1 MNLTPE
7 EKKVGQ
13 DNYHEALGA
22 MDKSDYADGRGV
34 IAPRFPQRSR
44 GGRSRVRCRAR
55 CDVLRI
61 RQGHRS
67 RCASA

>member
-22 MDKSDYADGRGV
+22 MDKSDYTNARGV
-34 IAPRFPQRSR
+34 SR
-44 GGRSRVRCRAR
+44 RDFLKGVVAARACRH
-55 CDVLRI
+55 DW
-61 RQGHRS
+61 HR
-67 RCASA
+67 

>member
-22 MDKSDYADGRGV
+22 MDKSDYTDRAACRAAISSREWWPPGPCP
-34 IAPRFPQRSR
+34 APGS
-44 GGRSRVRCRAR
+44 VRCTSATAKSPTR
-55 CDVLRI
+55 C
-61 RQGHRS
+61 G
-67 RCASA
+67 SA

>member
-22 MDKSDYADGRGV
+22 MDKSDYADARGV
-34 IAPRFPQRSR
+34 SR
-44 GGRSRVRCRAR
+44 RDFLKGVVAAGAVSGAG
-55 CDVLRI
+55 L
-61 RQGHRS
+61 G
-67 RCASA
+67 AMYYGYG